1 MPPHNQQKV
10 VEGSQTLR
18 HRSSVQCQRREGLDY
33 VEVFCF
39 LASFFSRTTAKEI
52 LCTELCNAQK
62 RTSRKI
68 PSIRVDEQSRKPCQG
83 GPCPPQC
90 ENTEESL
97 ARKKKYQKWWKET
110 SVSSAPFEMERSARV
125 EVKQPQKAVFNVAL
139 I

>member
-1 MPPHNQQKV
+1 
-10 VEGSQTLR
+10 
-18 HRSSVQCQRREGLDY
+18 LDY

-97 ARKKKYQKWWKET
+97 ARKKNIKNGGKK
-110 SVSSAPFEMERSARV
+110 
-125 EVKQPQKAVFNVAL
+125 PQ
-139 I
+139 